1 MAYSSEFE
9 TKKAIYKL
17 FLTDHPGTT
26 REDILTRER
35 IAGLDGIV
43 LEVTGD
49 DRIHNPPETVLRMP
63 THRYVIEIAES
74 LGNDSP
80 PVYVVDVHMGSI
92 LSDVLPDMAAST
104 LGGVML
110 ALGVADLM
118 ALSRKETTR
127 RGFIKRLLKG
137 VTKCSLGFPLGTY
150 DRVAMIALGSLKG
163 EFGENHPLM
172 WDFLDQFV
180 PHMVIGRDAIY
191 ARLLEEGVVP
201 LICRTRL
208 SPFRSDTG
216 GEPFKPRLDIHCG
229 AGHKRMPRF
238 IRNKEMRDKLLRE
251 YAAAGYSPFDER
263 YLHVFYEFRYSPSE
277 RIWSK
282 KEFDTDLFMDAPE
295 EDRIT

>member
-1 MAYSSEFE
+1 
-9 TKKAIYKL
+9 
-17 FLTDHPGTT
+17 
-26 REDILTRER
+26 
-35 IAGLDGIV
+35 
-43 LEVTGD
+43 
-49 DRIHNPPETVLRMP
+49 
-63 THRYVIEIAES
+63 
-74 LGNDSP
+74 
-80 PVYVVDVHMGSI
+80 MGSI

-137 VTKCSLGFPLGTY
+137 VSKCSLGFPLGTY
-150 DRVAMIALGSLKG
+150 DKMAMIALGSLKG

-180 PHMVIGRDAIY
+180 PHMVTGR
-191 ARLLEEGVVP
+191 
-201 LICRTRL
+201 
-208 SPFRSDTG
+208 
-216 GEPFKPRLDIHCG
+216 EPFKPRLDIHCG

-251 YAAAGYSPFDER
+251 YAADGYSPFDER